1 MAYALD
7 SDLCSKLERLD
18 NLDWEGHDY
27 RRILN
32 EFHEAQTN
40 YLAMTEAIA
49 SECLEERADRS
60 YRYGR
65 RQHGVGGRRRRGAGC
80 LFQRMAVLGHLG

>member
-18 NLDWEGHDY
+18 NMDWEGHDY

-65 RQHGVGGRRRRGAGC
+65 CRCRTCNRRQQDARC
-80 LFQRMAVLGHLG
+80 SF